1 VSPKP
6 KDKELYAEIK
16 EKAKKKFKVYPS
28 IYANSWLV
36 SEYKKAYA
44 KKYGEG
50 KEAYTGK
57 KPTDSGIPKWFD
69 EEWVDLSRSNPDKN
83 KWVECG
89 RPKADQK
96 KSDWKKDYPK
106 CYPKSKAKK
115 LWKDGGQQAFDDAV
129 KRKRK
134 AVNNPK
140 YKGGKPTYV
149 STKKKAE
156 SEKVIS
162 DENNNKLLRKGV
174 LAEAGIIGAS
184 LFAVGASMMQFELKG
199 ITDKKWWRYAGLFVA
214 GASLHLIYEALG
226 LNKKYCETA
235 FGVEDEDEDED
246 EDDDDDDDESWR
258 EDVDWDKK
266 DKSHIGDEAE
276 WDNESLEAETPTKK
290 KEDLYFENY
299 DLYSDANPKDTVRVK
314 YSSVDEIKKTL
325 NKKDFKEKP
334 HARQS
339 QIINLIHQ
347 RLRVALKYAKK
358 SETKK
363 RLKKALDY
371 ITQIK
376 EESKEKT
383 KKNQKFESD
392 NGWDYGGYG
401 WGRHSWGMRN
411 IKEDKGE
418 VNVYERFGEMSPVK
432 PVKTLKKEKENRIYR
447 QDRYFCE
454 RYNDL
459 PIEDRPTYSSR
470 YRRRGNR
477 CGNCGAKK
485 CVEGLENYKK
495 NTLTFTIVGK
505 PKYIGEAEEKA
516 TEVVI
521 KRSTNDKKKLMAV
534 FTYPDGKTR
543 TTHFGARGMSD
554 YTKHGDKE
562 RMERYLDRHDNGRED
577 WNDPTTAGA
586 LSRWVLWNKPS
597 LEESFNDF
605 KKRFNLKGELK
616 VKKSAESFE
625 SETVAFESFRG
636 RWNVGQT
643 RDIEGVR
650 VKKMRNGFYRLD
662 FQGESTIIKDGI
674 FYEINRSENG
684 RFSRGGRD
692 RNLNRVCY
700 RPQRYQNDRVQDD
713 MEAIIRWKHKVGG
726 GRLVIRRPFKKAK
739 AVFKGM
745 PFLRKIPGRRIDSV
759 FTPVQNVRGH
769 QYRDGIRMDYYRN
782 RTFMRKK
789 DEKLVLGRYP
799 HKNEA
804 WLDIKYDAESF
815 EADSCIECG
824 RKEGPYSDTKLV
836 ACKGCPE
843 LTCQH
848 CDLGDKGCK
857 FCFGKDKYQAEC
869 NHQFVLGAESHYTD
883 ERPMTCPICRENLRK
898 YDLD

>member
-1 VSPKP
+1 MSSPQP
-6 KDKELYAEIK
+6 KDKELYAKTK

-44 KKYGEG
+44 KKHGEG
-50 KEAYTGK
+50 KEAYTGE
-57 KPTDSGIPKWFD
+57 KPKDSGLPKWFD
-69 EEWVDLSRSNPDKN
+69 EEWIDLSKSNPDKD
-83 KWVECG
+83 KWVQCG
-89 RPKADQK
+89 RPKANQK

-115 LWKDGGQQAFDDAV
+115 LWKEGGQKAFDDAV

-134 AVNNPK
+134 AVNDPD

-149 STKKKAE
+149 ATKKAE
-156 SEKVIS
+156 EEKVIS
-162 DENNNKLLRKGV
+162 QNNQSGFLREGLLT
-174 LAEAGIIGAS
+174 EAGVIGAS
-184 LFAVGASMMQFELKG
+184 LFVVGATLMQFELKG

-214 GASLHLIYEALG
+214 GASLHLIYEAFG
-226 LNKKYCETA
+226 LNRKYCETA
-235 FGVEDEDEDED
+235 FEAEKINQLDKEFKKLKPKYDT
-246 EDDDDDDDESWR
+246 WR
-258 EDVDWDKK
+258 EKVNWDKK
-266 DKSHIGDEAE
+266 DPKRPRKDDWKKDIEWKDEL
-276 WDNESLEAETPTKK
+276 SLEA
-290 KEDLYFENY
+290 D
-299 DLYSDANPKDTVRVK
+299 DSDRRRGWGWGRSLQDDDSPA
-314 YSSVDEIKKTL
+314 SSST
-325 NKKDFKEKP
+325 
-334 HARQS
+334 
-339 QIINLIHQ
+339 
-347 RLRVALKYAKK
+347 
-358 SETKK
+358 
-363 RLKKALDY
+363 
-371 ITQIK
+371 
-376 EESKEKT
+376 
-383 KKNQKFESD
+383 
-392 NGWDYGGYG
+392 YGGYYSYGDNIIRPTREAREKMG
-401 WGRHSWGMRN
+401 WTEADELKWKSKSHKKKA
-411 IKEDKGE
+411 IKRMQRREEK
-418 VNVYERFGEMSPVK
+418 ERIERE
-432 PVKTLKKEKENRIYR
+432 KKERENRIYR
-447 QDRYFCE
+447 QDRYFCQ

-459 PIEDRPTYSSR
+459 SLEERPTYSTR
-470 YRRRGNR
+470 YRKRGNR
-477 CGNCGAKK
+477 CGNCGSRECLSRAIEYQEDRKRRAK
-485 CVEGLENYKK
+485 VYGMRDEIIEGGMIPAWFTAE
-495 NTLTFTIVGK
+495 TFESEGK
-505 PKYIGEAEEKA
+505 PTSVE
-516 TEVVI
+516 I
-521 KRSTNDKKKLMAV
+521 KRSTNKEKKLMAI
-534 FTYPDGKTR
+534 FTYPDGKTK

-562 RMERYLDRHDNGRED
+562 RMERYLDRHNNGRED

-597 LEESFNDF
+597 LSASFNDF
-605 KKRFNLKGELK
+605 KKRFKLKGDLK
-616 VKKSAESFE
+616 VKKSAESFRTEYTPNQELDDYKPQDLVKSSAITGDFFTDSLKYSTVGNRAESFE

-643 RDIEGVR
+643 RDIEGVQ

-662 FQGESTIIKDGI
+662 FQGQSTIIKDGS
-674 FYEINRSENG
+674 FYEINRSGNG
-684 RFSRGGRD
+684 RFSRGDRD

-759 FTPVQNVRGH
+759 FTPVQNVRRGH
-769 QYRDGIRMDYYRN
+769 QYRDGIRVDYYRNN

-804 WLDIKYDAESF
+804 WLDIRYDAESF

-836 ACKGCPE
+836 ACKCCPE

-857 FCFGKDKYQAEC
+857 FCFGKDKYRAEC

-883 ERPMTCPICRENLRK
+883 GRPMTCPICVGELSSYSK
-898 YDLD
+898 D

>member
-1 VSPKP
+1 MSPKP
-6 KDKELYAEIK
+6 KDKELYADIK
-16 EKAKKKFKVYPS
+16 KKAKKKFKVYPS

-115 LWKDGGQQAFDDAV
+115 LWKDGGQKAFDDAV

-162 DENNNKLLRKGV
+162 DEDKNKILRKGV

-199 ITDKKWWRYAGLFVA
+199 ITDKKWWPYAGLFVA

-235 FGVEDEDEDED
+235 FGGEDDNDD
-246 EDDDDDDDESWR
+246 DNDDDADDDDDDDDESWR

-276 WDNESLEAETPTKK
+276 WESETLPAIRKSSRVNTAYCIDNGKGSPLCASGYGIKKFGFGSVGVWNITCNKCLRIWKNMGEEEKLALKNSWIKHGHRYNFEAETPTKK

-371 ITQIK
+371 ITQKK

-383 KKNQKFESD
+383 KKNQKLESD
-392 NGWDYGGYG
+392 NGYYSSSGRLIRPREPIG
-401 WGRHSWGMRN
+401 WTNQDEITWLR
-411 IKEDKGE
+411 KKDKYEDKGNE
-418 VNVYERFGEMSPVK
+418 INWRTPKHEIN
-432 PVKTLKKEKENRIYR
+432 KEKKNRIYR

-459 PIEDRPTYSSR
+459 PIDDRPTYSSR

-477 CGNCGAKK
+477 CGNCGSKK
-485 CVEGLENYKK
+485 CLEGLENYKK
-495 NTLTFTIVGK
+495 NNLTFTIVGE
-505 PKYIGEAEEKA
+505 PEYIGEAEEKA

-625 SETVAFESFRG
+625 AEDAEKYVA
-636 RWNVGQT
+636 WQT
-643 RDIEGVR
+643 PIPSTFG
-650 VKKMRNGFYRLD
+650 YRLSKHHIT
-662 FQGESTIIKDGI
+662 QDGKLTLCGR
-674 FYEINRSENG
+674 EIGYDSYTSSQKPN
-684 RFSRGGRD
+684 
-692 RNLNRVCY
+692 NLCKRC
-700 RPQRYQNDRVQDD
+700 
-713 MEAIIRWKHKVGG
+713 E
-726 GRLVIRRPFKKAK
+726 
-739 AVFKGM
+739 
-745 PFLRKIPGRRIDSV
+745 RID
-759 FTPVQNVRGH
+759 
-769 QYRDGIRMDYYRN
+769 
-782 RTFMRKK
+782 MR
-789 DEKLVLGRYP
+789 
-799 HKNEA
+799 
-804 WLDIKYDAESF
+804 AESF

>member
-6 KDKELYAEIK
+6 KDEELYADIK
-16 EKAKKKFKVYPS
+16 KKAKKKFKVYPS

-69 EEWVDLSRSNPDKN
+69 EEWIDLSRSNPDKN
-83 KWVECG
+83 KWVDCG

-115 LWKDGGQQAFDDAV
+115 LWKDGGQKAFDDAV

-162 DENNNKLLRKGV
+162 NESNNKLLRKGV

-199 ITDKKWWRYAGLFVA
+199 ITDKKWWPYAGLFVA

-235 FGVEDEDEDED
+235 FGVEDED
-246 EDDDDDDDESWR
+246 DDESWR

-276 WDNESLEAETPTKK
+276 WDNES
-290 KEDLYFENY
+290 
-299 DLYSDANPKDTVRVK
+299 
-314 YSSVDEIKKTL
+314 
-325 NKKDFKEKP
+325 
-334 HARQS
+334 
-339 QIINLIHQ
+339 
-347 RLRVALKYAKK
+347 
-358 SETKK
+358 
-363 RLKKALDY
+363 
-371 ITQIK
+371 
-376 EESKEKT
+376 
-383 KKNQKFESD
+383 FESD
-392 NGWDYGGYG
+392 KGYYSYGGRLIRPREPIG
-401 WGRHSWGMRN
+401 WSNQDEITWLR
-411 IKEDKGE
+411 KKDKKRE
-418 VNVYERFGEMSPVK
+418 
-432 PVKTLKKEKENRIYR
+432 TENRIYR

-495 NTLTFTIVGK
+495 NNLTFTIVGE
-505 PKYIGEAEEKA
+505 PEYIGEAEEKA

-643 RDIEGVR
+643 RDIEGVQ
-650 VKKMRNGFYRLD
+650 VKKMRNDYYRLD
-662 FQGESTIIKDGI
+662 FQGESTIIKDGV
-674 FYEINRSENG
+674 FFEINRNNRG
-684 RFSRGGRD
+684 GFSRGDRD

-759 FTPVQNVRGH
+759 FTPVENVRGH
-769 QYRDGIRMDYYRN
+769 LYRDN

-789 DEKLVLGRYP
+789 DERLVLGRYP
-799 HKNEA
+799 QKNEA

-815 EADSCIECG
+815 ASDTYITRKNRRTGNMVSLVAPGIEAHEDEGWMLICEKHGAVSTHETRQQAEIHFAYPDQWCEYCMGLEVPLKFEADNCIECG

-848 CDLGDKGCK
+848 CNLGDKGCK

-883 ERPMTCPICRENLRK
+883 KRPMTCPICRENLRK